1 MDDFQEKLNDFSDRV
16 LSRALTEEEKSN
28 YTETLFDSIKHINR
42 FGEEFWYAREL
53 QVVLAYKQW
62 RRFENVINKAKDAC
76 FNSGNNTS
84 DHFAEVGKMVNI
96 GSGAEREIEDYELS
110 RYACYLI
117 VQNGDPQ
124 KEIKL
129 AVK

>member
-1 MDDFQEKLNDFSDRV
+1 MPESY
-16 LSRALTEEEKSN
+16 KS
-28 YTETLFDSIKHINR
+28 
-42 FGEEFWYAREL
+42 
-53 QVVLAYKQW
+53 LAYKQW

-84 DHFAEVGKMVNI
+84 DHFAEVGKMINI